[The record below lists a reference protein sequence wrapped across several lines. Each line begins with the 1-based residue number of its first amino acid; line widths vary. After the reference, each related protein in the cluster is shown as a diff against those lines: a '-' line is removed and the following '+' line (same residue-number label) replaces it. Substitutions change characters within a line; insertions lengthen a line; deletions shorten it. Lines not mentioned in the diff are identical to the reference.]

1 MFFVARYLFVSLFM
15 KVKTEDAKCTVFNQ
29 YVDAR
34 ALIIRDEI
42 IVDSSQFTRLIIGD
56 KNKVAKNQTI
66 ALSYKSEDDLDNDYE
81 LLSNKS
87 TIDCLNDISCINSD
101 INDLIK
107 KNNQYGKYN
116 QKIQQLI
123 LNKEKIIE
131 NKYNYQPEI
140 SKTTRP
146 YFQEIKSDYN
156 GIFSCFVD
164 GFEHDL
170 YTSMNLFDINFDTY
184 NRNRDVG
191 KNILGK
197 IVIGKKCIIL
207 CDKSI
212 ELRDSFDLKFGTSNN
227 EVKCRLLKTTD
238 NKSIFE
244 AEISDSLVD
253 LRLENIKIKTGSY
266 KGFKLPRSAIH
277 DENGIKGVFILD
289 RKILNFKEID
299 IKYENDD
306 FVICE
311 CNETKENQLQEN
323 DAVVVSGRNLYD
335 GKIIMH

>member
-1 MFFVARYLFVSLFM
+1 MLFIARYLFVSFFM

-29 YVDAR
+29 YVDAH

-42 IVDSSQFTRLIIGD
+42 IVDSPQFTRLIIDD
-56 KNKVAKNQTI
+56 KNKIAKNQTI
-66 ALSYKSEDDLDNDYE
+66 ALSYKSENDLDNDYE
-81 LLSNKS
+81 LLSNKG
-87 TIDCLNDISCINSD
+87 TVDCSNDISYINSD

-107 KNNQYGKYN
+107 KNSQCGKYN

-131 NKYNYQPEI
+131 NRLNYQPEFC
-140 SKTTRP
+140 KATRP
-146 YFQEIKSDYN
+146 FFQEIKSDYN
-156 GIFSCFVD
+156 GIFSYFVD

-170 YTSMNLFDINFDTY
+170 STSMNLFDINFDTY
-184 NRNRDVG
+184 KRNRDVC

-212 ELRDSFDLKFGTSNN
+212 ELKDSFYLKFGTSDN
-227 EVKCRLLKTTD
+227 EVKCRLLRTTD
-238 NKSIFE
+238 DKSIFE
-244 AEISDSLVD
+244 AEVNDSLVD
-253 LRLENIKIKTGSY
+253 LRLENVKIKTGSY
-266 KGFKLPRSAIH
+266 KGFKLPKSAVH
-277 DENGIKGVFILD
+277 EENGIKGVFILD

-306 FVICE
+306 FVVCE
-311 CNETKENQLQEN
+311 RNDTKENQLQEN
-323 DAVVVSGRNLYD
+323 DIVVISGRNLYD
-335 GKIIMH
+335 GKIITH

>member
-1 MFFVARYLFVSLFM
+1 M

-29 YVDAR
+29 YVDAH

-42 IVDSSQFTRLIIGD
+42 IVDSPQFTRLIIDD
-56 KNKVAKNQTI
+56 KNKVAKDQTI
-66 ALSYKSEDDLDNDYE
+66 ALSYKSEEDLDNDYE
-81 LLSNKS
+81 LLSNKN
-87 TIDCLNDISCINSD
+87 TFDCPNDISYINSD

-107 KNNQYGKYN
+107 KNSQYVKYN
-116 QKIQQLI
+116 RKIQQLI

-131 NKYNYQPEI
+131 NKFNYQPEI
-140 SKTTRP
+140 SKMTRP
-146 YFQEIKSDYN
+146 FFREIKSNYN

-170 YTSMNLFDINFDTY
+170 CTSMNLFDINFDIY
-184 NRNRDVG
+184 KINKDVS
-191 KNILGK
+191 KNVLGK
-197 IVIGKKCIIL
+197 IIIGKKCIIL

-212 ELRDSFDLKFGTSNN
+212 ELRDSFYLKFGTNNN
-227 EVKCRLLKTTD
+227 EIKCKLLKSTD

-244 AEISDSLVD
+244 AEIDDNLVD
-253 LRLENIKIKTGSY
+253 LRLENVKIKTGSY
-266 KGFKLPRSAIH
+266 KGFKLPKSAIH

-323 DAVVVSGRNLYD
+323 DVVVISGRNLYD
-335 GKIIMH
+335 GKIIH